1 MAGRGQGTART
12 APLSLEIAAKTLGAH
27 ARRMEQQRPAALRE
41 AHSSDATYGLPPVLD
56 IGAAAAFVGVNRKT
70 LYMAVAAGDL
80 PARRVGKRRL
90 VILRHV
96 LLEWLSQVRVPPNGG
111 RR

>member
-1 MAGRGQGTART
+1 MEARKSRSGDVVGATA
-12 APLSLEIAAKTLGAH
+12 SE
-27 ARRMEQQRPAALRE
+27 
-41 AHSSDATYGLPPVLD
+41 TYGLPPVLD
-56 IGAAAAFVGVNRKT
+56 ISAAAAFVGVNRKT
-70 LYMAVAAGDL
+70 LYAAVSAGEL